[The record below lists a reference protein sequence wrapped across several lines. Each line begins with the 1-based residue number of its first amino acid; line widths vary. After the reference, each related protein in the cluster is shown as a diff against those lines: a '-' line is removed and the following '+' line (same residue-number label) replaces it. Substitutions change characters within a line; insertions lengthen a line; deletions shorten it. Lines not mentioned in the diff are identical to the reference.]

1 MATAGP
7 NFPATGADDASVG
20 TRTWTNTGNIF
31 AKDASYASTTAAVTF
46 SSNPSHYLK
55 ATNFGFSIPSGATIN
70 GITAVYTRCGSGLP
84 CKDQNVKLV
93 KAGTIVGTSQP
104 LVGNWNPS
112 GIMRDDTLGGTSNL
126 WGTSW
131 TDTDINDS
139 GFGIVMNCVSSSFKA
154 STTPRVDSVTLSID
168 YTTSGGSFIAQ
179 STKRPNQAVN
189 RASTY

>member
-7 NFPATGADDASVG
+7 NFPGTAVDDTSTGV
-20 TRTWTNTGNIF
+20 RVWTNTGNIF

-46 SSNPSHYLK
+46 SGNVSHYLK

-70 GITAVYTRCGSGLP
+70 GITAVYTRCGSGFAA
-84 CKDQNVKLV
+84 KDVNMFIV
-93 KAGTIVGTSQP
+93 KAGTLVGT
-104 LVGNWNPS
+104 NKRS
-112 GIMRDDTLGGTSNL
+112 GTPWSASGVMRDDTYGGTSDL
-126 WGTSW
+126 WGTTW
-131 TDTDINDS
+131 AYTDINDT
-139 GFGIVMNCVSSSFKA
+139 GFGIAMNCGSSSFKG